1 MAKKYE
7 VCFADEVPAGRRRI
21 IDVAGRSVGVFNID
35 DQYYAVRNSCPHRG
49 APLCKG
55 LVDGLVTGGKP
66 GQFEFE
72 RHGEILRCPWHGWEF
87 DLKTG
92 ESVFNPHK
100 VWVRSYPV
108 SVEAKEAAPAQP
120 CAGSTD
126 EDPSIETYPVSV
138 ETVDGSPRPMLYVH
152 L

>member
-7 VCFADEVPAGRRRI
+7 VCYADEIPAGGRKI
-21 IDVAGRSVGVFNID
+21 VEVAGRSVGVFNLD
-35 DQYYAVRNSCPHRG
+35 DQYYAVRNSCPHKG
-49 APLCKG
+49 APLCRG
-55 LVDGLVTGGKP
+55 IIDGYVSGDQPGHYTIDKP
-66 GQFEFE
+66 
-72 RHGEILRCPWHGWEF
+72 GEILRCPWHGWEF

-108 SVEAKEAAPAQP
+108 SIEAGALAPADAALCMAEQ
-120 CAGSTD
+120 
-126 EDPSIETYPVSV
+126 DPSIETYPVSV
-138 ETVDGSPRPMLYVH
+138 EGTTRPVIYVH

>member
-7 VCFADEVPAGRRRI
+7 ACFADEVPEGGRKI
-21 IDVAGRSVGVFNID
+21 VDVAGRSVGIFQVDSGF
-35 DQYYAVRNSCPHRG
+35 YAVRNACPHRG

-55 LVDGLVTGGKP
+55 VIDGYVTGEKP
-66 GQFEFE
+66 GEFTFE
-72 RHGEILRCPWHGWEF
+72 RNGEILRCPWHGWEF

-100 VWVRSYPV
+100 VWVRKYDV
-108 SVEAKEAAPAQP
+108 SVEQKA
-120 CAGSTD
+120 D
-126 EDPSIETYPVSV
+126 EDPGIETYEVSV
-138 ETVDGSPRPMLYVH
+138 ETAPDETRPVLFVH